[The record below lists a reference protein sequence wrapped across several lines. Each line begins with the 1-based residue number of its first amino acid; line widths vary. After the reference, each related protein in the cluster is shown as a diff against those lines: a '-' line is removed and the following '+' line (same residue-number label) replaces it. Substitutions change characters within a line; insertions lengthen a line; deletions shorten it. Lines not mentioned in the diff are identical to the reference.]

1 MVGVFEC
8 CLNSRCRHLSYDSIG
23 PFLRERER
31 ESEILR
37 AAIQVVSALVSVVT
51 KYLFIQHLR
60 GRVDGEGKE
69 NPCCSHRWHYVWA
82 VWMCV

>member
-1 MVGVFEC
+1 MMVGVFEC
-8 CLNSRCRHLSYDSIG
+8 CLNSRCRHRAIL
-23 PFLRERER
+23 
-31 ESEILR
+31 EIVR

-69 NPCCSHRWHYVWA
+69 NPCCSHWHCAWA
-82 VWMCV
+82 VWKCV

>member
-1 MVGVFEC
+1 MMVGVFEC
-8 CLNSRCRHLSYDSIG
+8 CLNSRCRHLSYDSYAI
-23 PFLRERER
+23 L
-31 ESEILR
+31 EIVR

-69 NPCCSHRWHYVWA
+69 NPCCSHWHCAWA
-82 VWMCV
+82 VWKCV

>member
-1 MVGVFEC
+1 M
-8 CLNSRCRHLSYDSIG
+8 
-23 PFLRERER
+23 
-31 ESEILR
+31 R

-69 NPCCSHRWHYVWA
+69 NPCCSHRWHCVWA
-82 VWMCV
+82 VWMCECACLEATQAGAEEGREPKLASGAML